1 MSAILPPSEF
11 SLDYLDQ
18 MDWPSA
24 APTGEV
30 ASAIPQQPSVA
41 PKSSESLLRSA
52 QPTTGRDT
60 AAQLSSSNSTAMT
73 TAIEGVALSQADLD
87 RMKADLHSARNR
99 ARQLLADLEAVSIR
113 MTTDMATH
121 QRCLGIAISSAQASW
136 RADLRAARHAL
147 LIALALPFLATLLLS
162 LVAAGATWWWA
173 SSEVAAARA
182 ERDQVTAQTRRLT
195 AEFCASAAGR
205 RSCRPVSDAAA
216 PNSAAR

>member
-1 MSAILPPSEF
+1 MSATWLPSEF

-18 MDWPSA
+18 MGWPSA
-24 APTGEV
+24 APTGE
-30 ASAIPQQPSVA
+30 AANAIPLQPSVA
-41 PKSSESLLRSA
+41 VKSSESLLKNA
-52 QPTTGRDT
+52 LPTTGRDT
-60 AAQLSSSNSTAMT
+60 AAALPSSSSTTMT

-121 QRCLGIAISSAQASW
+121 QRCLGIAISTAQASW
-136 RADLRAARHAL
+136 AADLRAARHAL
-147 LIALALPFLATLLLS
+147 LIALALPFLALLLLS
-162 LVAAGATWWWA
+162 LAAAGATWWWA

-182 ERDQVTAQTRRLT
+182 ERDQVTAQTRQLT

-205 RSCRPVSDAAA
+205 RSCRSVSDVSA
-216 PNSAAR
+216 PSTR